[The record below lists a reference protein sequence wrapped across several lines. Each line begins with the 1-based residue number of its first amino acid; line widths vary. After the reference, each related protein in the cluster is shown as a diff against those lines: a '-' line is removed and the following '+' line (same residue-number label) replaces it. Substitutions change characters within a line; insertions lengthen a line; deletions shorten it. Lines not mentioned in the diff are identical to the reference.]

1 MYKHPKTKSPSE
13 IKAHWD
19 QYGGVDPPRPG
30 LGSVKRDGKKKD
42 GEQESAAEP
51 HPKEPDIDENGLSKK
66 DSVGRDAFRAPIE
79 AEKTKIVADFK
90 QQGLDPPL
98 DLEERAMKKV
108 RDHTAFHTD
117 QLYPHGIHGG
127 FEANS
132 NSHHEFKRYYPKDME
147 DDLHQHMLRE
157 RIKDKRPLEE
167 RDELVTGEMIWAEHE
182 AWEKERVE
190 LGIDEGDKDAEED
203 EEDERERQKLAAS
216 GHLAEERRKIFAKE
230 ARVAGRG
237 RRDEQRLKAKME
249 AAFDDDLFGSDED
262 EDEDDNTP
270 PEPQLVDDEVQ
281 KDIHDRFFVNILP
294 PCSVTDTFH
303 VVHTAYGADAV
314 GKLLNRLEPDDENIK
329 IIDCELAGSVRSTA
343 LIGCT
348 NSAERSEI
356 QSFILSQG
364 EAKQCTHATDAT
376 MAQGKEECYEF
387 LSKKYRL
394 DPYNLACM
402 AIFYDDAS
410 FVAVTVGTEHGLV
423 DDEGA
428 LEPGW
433 EVEVIDFG
441 AEVLRLKRCAQDF
454 VGLNGYRK
462 TETDPVQ
469 CLQDLIQVIAEA
481 GFRPEM
487 PVGLPE
493 VTFEDEPQ
501 EELLAGFGKS
511 ESFAAHPDPATVVSA
526 EQSNKKDT
534 AHTDPSTV
542 TSARQFDKKHKRTA
556 DQAGLDSDEVTF
568 THDTQP
574 KTKKMKRVQNL
585 ALPSKGGFKGEQAM
599 KTTKQQASQQGA
611 PLLDQDGRPYSAEDI
626 AGLAMNLNR
635 QNAKV
640 ETFIKEEPKTKQ
652 KRPRDEVPDDLLRCY
667 PGEYMPRTKKQKL
680 EEASIAAQLNGKGE
694 TKSHAT
700 FEADEDDSDGELIL
714 TDPDDNASKQA
725 SPPAITSSAA
735 RKPNKNGPRNPQN
748 QKPEP
753 QLTASGR
760 ASKKG
765 IERGKCLMC
774 QSSYYVTGNATKTQ
788 CSQKKCPGYPAL
800 QEAIKARKAAE
811 KQQKGKKRGA
821 AELDG
826 EEPKTKKQKAEE
838 APVPLAPKDA
848 NRKLEHTAHE
858 KNRKRRR
865 DDEEDTQQRKIK
877 KTRVMAP
884 MKTKGAPHNTA
895 TSDMPAAVSQAQPHA
910 QSRETTQPGNDDDDD
925 ALEKDLYDAFAEDAE
940 PDDDALEQGLH
951 KAFAE
956 DGDDGDALEQT
967 LQDAFDEDGDDG
979 EELEQGLEAAFA
991 MSEEEEESEE
1001 SRERR

>member
-1 MYKHPKTKSPSE
+1 MFNRPKKSETQAAFNKAINLDQADATAINPPSKSVNGRQGRGSMYKHATTKSPSQ
-13 IKAHWD
+13 IKAHWN
-19 QYGGVDPPRPG
+19 QSGPIDPPQPE
-30 LGSVKRDGKKKD
+30 LGSVKCAGKKKYD
-42 GEQESAAEP
+42 KKQESAAA
-51 HPKEPDIDENGLSKK
+51 DVDDNGLSKK
-66 DSVGRDAFRAPIE
+66 DTAGRDAFRGPIE
-79 AEKTKIVADFK
+79 AEKAKIIADFK

-108 RDHTAFHTD
+108 LSHTAFHTD
-117 QLYPHGIHGG
+117 QLYPYGIHGG

-132 NSHHEFKRYYPKDME
+132 NSHHEFKRFYPKDME
-147 DDLHQHMLRE
+147 DDLHQNMLRE
-157 RIKDKRPLEE
+157 RIRTKRPLEE
-167 RDELVTGEMIWAEHE
+167 RDELITGEMIWAEHE

-190 LGIDEGDKDAEED
+190 LGIDEGGRDAEED
-203 EEDERERQKLAAS
+203 EEDEREERERQKLAAS
-216 GHLAEERRKIFAKE
+216 GHLAAERRKIFAKQ

-237 RRDEQRLKAKME
+237 RREEQRLKAKME

-262 EDEDDNTP
+262 EDEDDNTR
-270 PEPQLVDDEVQ
+270 PEPQLLDDEVQ

-294 PCSVTDTFH
+294 PCSVTDPFH
-303 VVHTAYGADAV
+303 VVHTAYGADSV

-343 LIGCT
+343 LIGCM

-356 QSFILSQG
+356 QSSILSQG
-364 EAKQCTHATDAT
+364 ETKQRTHATDAT
-376 MAQGKEECYEF
+376 MAQGKEECSEF

-423 DDEGA
+423 DDEGE

-433 EVEVIDFG
+433 EVEAIDFG

-462 TETDPVQ
+462 TEIDPVQ
-469 CLQDLIQVIAEA
+469 CLQDLSQVIAEA
-481 GFRPEM
+481 GFRHEM

-501 EELLAGFGKS
+501 EELLAEFGKS
-511 ESFAAHPDPATVVSA
+511 ENFAAHPDPATVVSA
-526 EQSNKKDT
+526 QQSNKKDT

-542 TSARQFDKKHKRTA
+542 TSAEQLDKKHKRTA

-585 ALPSKGGFKGEQAM
+585 ALPSKGGSKGEQAL

-640 ETFIKEEPKTKQ
+640 ETFIKEEPKTNIEEEWKTKQ
-652 KRPRDEVPDDLLRCY
+652 KRPCDEVPDDLLRYY
-667 PGEYMPRTKKQKL
+667 PGENMPRTKKQKL
-680 EEASIAAQLNGKGE
+680 EEASIAAQPYGKGE

-700 FEADEDDSDGELIL
+700 VEADENDSDGELIL
-714 TDPDDNASKQA
+714 TNPDDNASKQA

-765 IERGKCLMC
+765 TERGKCLMC

-800 QEAIKARKAAE
+800 QEAIKSRKAAE

-848 NRKLEHTAHE
+848 NRKLEHTAQ
-858 KNRKRRR
+858 KKDRKRRR
-865 DDEEDTQQRKIK
+865 DDDEDAQQLEIK
-877 KTRVMAP
+877 KPRINAP
-884 MKTKGAPHNTA
+884 K
-895 TSDMPAAVSQAQPHA
+895 
-910 QSRETTQPGNDDDDD
+910 
-925 ALEKDLYDAFAEDAE
+925 
-940 PDDDALEQGLH
+940 
-951 KAFAE
+951 
-956 DGDDGDALEQT
+956 
-967 LQDAFDEDGDDG
+967 
-979 EELEQGLEAAFA
+979 
-991 MSEEEEESEE
+991 
-1001 SRERR
+1001 